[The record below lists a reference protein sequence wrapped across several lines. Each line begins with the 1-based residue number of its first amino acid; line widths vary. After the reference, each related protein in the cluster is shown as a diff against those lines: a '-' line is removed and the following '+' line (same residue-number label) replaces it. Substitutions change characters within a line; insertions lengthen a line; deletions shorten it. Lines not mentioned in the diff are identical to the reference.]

1 MNSSII
7 QKMQTKTKK
16 IIFFTILI
24 NSLIFAALEWFSG
37 NLITNK
43 NIYGI
48 IGLMEKH
55 HPFMEYDENLG
66 YRIRKA
72 AMDKETKSFPI
83 EVHTMIEGKPNQVVS
98 KQLIPTKL
106 NFNEK
111 EGIIRNENGD
121 IAINSLGYRGPYFE
135 KKRGSNIFRIVTLGG
150 STTAGM
156 HENGLTYPR
165 ILERMLNQSKTNE
178 KYFQV
183 INAGMWGHNTCQ
195 IKTRFQNEIID
206 LEPDLLILMSGW
218 NDINKFRS
226 ADIKTPKQY
235 CENHHPFLI
244 KSNIFRLLRLEIIEL
259 IKKTNLELGFDVLE
273 KNLSIYENNLREIA
287 EKTKEKKIKLI
298 LMGLPGV
305 YENNSINNF
314 QDYVQFLDMNSKEI
328 YYRQQALLST
338 NDIKIKLAGE
348 YAHANYVENGL
359 SINTPAKKD
368 FFFDTVHPTGSG
380 NRVMAF
386 KLLEPVTSLVGKNDT
401 KIKVTKLSRSK
412 NSLEFD
418 YLKSIFASNKIEDL
432 ADSGCVALSASFC
445 SPSHENLPGF
455 VYVQAINEFALGSLL
470 QFPEE
475 TKKPQLFRKLESL
488 LKKSILMSP
497 NNSVSPWILSC
508 LYLIVEEKSLS
519 KNYLLKSIQLNPLL
533 KDITFEKE
541 RLKFQKNYKR
551 NPFISDYLE
560 IVNAIKQSSNP
571 NYKFVLFNSL
581 PESTN
586 ISNETKN
593 MFVMQHVNFYWANP
607 ILGRSIFSSLINHLN
622 LNNEYQL
629 AKGIKARADLLGFP
643 YGWN

>member
-1 MNSSII
+1 M
-7 QKMQTKTKK
+7 KK

-37 NLITNK
+37 NIITNK

-83 EVHTMIEGKPNQVVS
+83 EVQTIMKGKLNKVVS
-98 KQLIPTKL
+98 KKLISTKL
-106 NFNEK
+106 NFNKK

-121 IAINSLGYRGPYFE
+121 IAINSLGYRGPYFV
-135 KKRGSNIFRIVTLGG
+135 KKKDSNIFRIVTMGG

-156 HENGLTYPR
+156 HENELTYPR
-165 ILERMLNQSKTNE
+165 ILERMLNQSKTKKE
-178 KYFQV
+178 YFQV

-195 IKTRFQNEIID
+195 IKTRFQNEIIE
-206 LEPDLLILMSGW
+206 LKPDLLVLMSGW

-226 ADIKTPKQY
+226 ADITNSRDY
-235 CENHHPFLI
+235 CESHHPLLI

-259 IKKTNLELGFDVLE
+259 VKKTNSELGFNVLK
-273 KNLSIYENNLREIA
+273 KNLDLYENNLREIA
-287 EKTKEKKIKLI
+287 EKTKEKNIKLI

-305 YENNSINNF
+305 YEKNSVKNF
-314 QDYVQFLDMNSKEI
+314 KEYVQFGNMNTRELT
-328 YYRQQALLST
+328 YRQKALLST
-338 NDIKIKLAGE
+338 SEIKIKLARE
-348 YAHANYVENGL
+348 YPHASYVDNGL
-359 SINTPAKKD
+359 SINIPGKND
-368 FFFDTVHPTGSG
+368 FFFDPVHPTGSG
-380 NRVMAF
+380 NRIMAF
-386 KLLEPVTSLVGKNDT
+386 KLLEPIIGLVNNN
-401 KIKVTKLSRSK
+401 KINISKASWSNNKLE
-412 NSLEFD
+412 LD
-418 YLKSIFASNKIEDL
+418 YLKSIFASNRIEDL
-432 ADSGCVALSASFC
+432 AGSGCVALSKTFC
-445 SPSHENLPGF
+445 SSSHKNLKVF
-455 VYVQAINEFALGSLL
+455 IYVRAINEFALGSLL
-470 QFPEE
+470 QFHED
-475 TKKPQLFRKLESL
+475 TKKPKLFRKLESL

-497 NNSVSPWILSC
+497 DNSITPWILSC
-508 LYLIVEEKSLS
+508 LYLIIKEENLS
-519 KNYLLKSIQLNPLL
+519 KKYLLKSIQLNPLL
-533 KDITFEKE
+533 KNISFEKE
-541 RLKFQKNYKR
+541 RLKFQKNYKQ

-560 IVNAIKQSSNP
+560 FVKAIKQGSDP

-581 PESTN
+581 PESKN
-586 ISNETKN
+586 ISNKTKN

-607 ILGRSIFSSLINHLN
+607 ILGRSIFLSLINHLN